1 MFSYI
6 RVAMIVMS
14 LYSNEII
21 TKTDGKSS
29 HIAMPS
35 GERDGQKRRRKE
47 QSKDNMKTEICIL
60 AE

>member
-1 MFSYI
+1 
-6 RVAMIVMS
+6 MIVMS